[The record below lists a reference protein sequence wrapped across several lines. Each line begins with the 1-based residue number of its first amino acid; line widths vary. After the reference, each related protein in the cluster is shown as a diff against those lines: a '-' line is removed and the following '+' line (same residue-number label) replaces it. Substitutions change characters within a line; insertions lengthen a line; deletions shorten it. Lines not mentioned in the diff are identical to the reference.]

1 MGPKKI
7 ATNGFFLCL
16 LWLIF
21 SVGSATAVQLPQFD
35 AATLKLSPPVPAGTP
50 LAVNLGALRNGV
62 ATLTNVTLA
71 ECIQYAYDL
80 PSNSLI
86 AGPDWINSRDVR
98 FDIVAKT
105 SVDVPRDQ
113 VLLMMQNLLAERL
126 QLNGLDVGRDV
137 VARIEC
143 RLHCVRDKEIL
154 FFAQTLDVEVARLFL
169 SVEPKFS
176 GNFRQSN

>member
-1 MGPKKI
+1 MVSSNPRRTKFPANFIGPQIKR
-7 ATNGFFLCL
+7 
-16 LWLIF
+16 
-21 SVGSATAVQLPQFD
+21 
-35 AATLKLSPPVPAGTP
+35 
-50 LAVNLGALRNGV
+50 LRRARGWS
-62 ATLTNVTLA
+62 
-71 ECIQYAYDL
+71 Q
-80 PSNSLI
+80 
-86 AGPDWINSRDVR
+86 
-98 FDIVAKT
+98 AK
-105 SVDVPRDQ
+105 
-113 VLLMMQNLLAERL
+113 LAERL